1 MKGRGI
7 DRDGEGGAPNR
18 ESVIERSD
26 QYTSNR
32 KQSSFNA
39 KCFIRIPLSIIIIA
53 LFASTINCQVMEIH
67 EPKLEVI
74 NYETIISSDN
84 QDNLLQS
91 ISTTSDSSN
100 NKFKRI
106 LAIPYVPK
114 ISDIQ
119 MSLSSSYNLI
129 LINESD

>member
-1 MKGRGI
+1 M
-7 DRDGEGGAPNR
+7 
-18 ESVIERSD
+18 
-26 QYTSNR
+26 
-32 KQSSFNA
+32 
-39 KCFIRIPLSIIIIA
+39 
-53 LFASTINCQVMEIH
+53 MEIH

-74 NYETIISSDN
+74 NYKTIHSSDN

-91 ISTTSDSSN
+91 ISTTSDSSK

-106 LAIPYVPK
+106 LAIAYVPK

-119 MSLSSSYNLI
+119 MSLSSSHTLT

>member
-1 MKGRGI
+1 M
-7 DRDGEGGAPNR
+7 
-18 ESVIERSD
+18 
-26 QYTSNR
+26 
-32 KQSSFNA
+32 
-39 KCFIRIPLSIIIIA
+39 
-53 LFASTINCQVMEIH
+53 MEIH

-74 NYETIISSDN
+74 NYETFLSSDN

-106 LAIPYVPK
+106 LAIEYVPK

-119 MSLSSSYNLI
+119 MGLSSSYNLI